1 MANFSLTESPALQ
14 RAAIPRNS
22 SGLSSR
28 DWDDFAS
35 ALLEDGL
42 TLTALELYTELL
54 ESGKDLQCL
63 KDYFS
68 NPGNFE
74 HTLPQTAS
82 TLGYLQGMG
91 MYVHVF
97 VCIAMMILQVENGSG
112 TLGQTKSSRK
122 LICAAKIDE
131 CCAKEHM
138 EEFTWP
144 WPHESC
150 TLAPRPCFF
159 A

>member
-1 MANFSLTESPALQ
+1 MASFTLAESPALQ

-28 DWDDFAS
+28 DWDEFAS

-74 HTLPQTAS
+74 HTIPQTLS

-91 MYVHVF
+91 
-97 VCIAMMILQVENGSG
+97 
-112 TLGQTKSSRK
+112 K
-122 LICAAKIDE
+122 AAE
-131 CCAKEHM
+131 V
-138 EEFTWP
+138 
-144 WPHESC
+144 
-150 TLAPRPCFF
+150 LNNR
-159 A
+159 

>member
-1 MANFSLTESPALQ
+1 MASFTLAESPALL
-14 RAAIPRNS
+14 RAAMPRNS

-28 DWDDFAS
+28 DWDEFAT

-74 HTLPQTAS
+74 RTMPQVSGSMHGVLHSLGKYS
-82 TLGYLQGMG
+82 TRY
-91 MYVHVF
+91 
-97 VCIAMMILQVENGSG
+97 
-112 TLGQTKSSRK
+112 
-122 LICAAKIDE
+122 
-131 CCAKEHM
+131 
-138 EEFTWP
+138 
-144 WPHESC
+144 
-150 TLAPRPCFF
+150 
-159 A
+159 

>member
-1 MANFSLTESPALQ
+1 MASFSLSESPALE

-28 DWDDFAS
+28 DWDEFAT

-74 HTLPQTAS
+74 HTIPQTVSA
-82 TLGYLQGMG
+82 LGLLHSIGKFNRCVQ
-91 MYVHVF
+91 
-97 VCIAMMILQVENGSG
+97 
-112 TLGQTKSSRK
+112 
-122 LICAAKIDE
+122 ICN
-131 CCAKEHM
+131 
-138 EEFTWP
+138 
-144 WPHESC
+144 
-150 TLAPRPCFF
+150 L
-159 A
+159 